1 MRFDVPFYV
10 QGYNECGPVTLLMI
24 LEFLGE
30 KHEKEKIKQLI
41 DSESTG
47 ATMTIGLA
55 NAAAKLGFKTEF
67 FSICLGFNPRY
78 FELDYYRKV
87 TDGAQSMEAK
97 INRLRAEC
105 IKN

>member
-47 ATMTIGLA
+47 ATMTMGWQMQL
-55 NAAAKLGFKTEF
+55 
-67 FSICLGFNPRY
+67 
-78 FELDYYRKV
+78 
-87 TDGAQSMEAK
+87 QS
-97 INRLRAEC
+97 
-105 IKN
+105 